1 LAKIGVKTELGKMTT
16 VTLNLDTVELTDEQ
30 FYRLCQ
36 MNRDWQFEPT
46 AKGEIIIM
54 SPVGG
59 VSGNREADLIT
70 ELGLWNRQT
79 QLGRVFSSSTI
90 FRLPNNGDR
99 SPDAAWVSLE
109 RWSALTTEE
118 QEKFPPIC
126 PDFVI
131 ELRSR
136 PDPLRPLLEKM
147 QEYLNSGLRLGWL
160 INPQD
165 EQVEIYPP
173 SRQVEIVQF
182 PVSLSGE
189 DVLPGFVLNLPMI

>member
-1 LAKIGVKTELGKMTT
+1 MTT

-36 MNRDWQFEPT
+36 MNRDWQFERT

-70 ELGLWNRQT
+70 DLGLWNRQT

-99 SPDAAWVSLE
+99 
-109 RWSALTTEE
+109 
-118 QEKFPPIC
+118 
-126 PDFVI
+126 
-131 ELRSR
+131 
-136 PDPLRPLLEKM
+136 
-147 QEYLNSGLRLGWL
+147 
-160 INPQD
+160 
-165 EQVEIYPP
+165 
-173 SRQVEIVQF
+173 
-182 PVSLSGE
+182 
-189 DVLPGFVLNLPMI
+189 

>member
-1 LAKIGVKTELGKMTT
+1 MTT

-36 MNRDWQFEPT
+36 MNRDWQFERT

-90 FRLPNNGDR
+90 FRLPNNG
-99 SPDAAWVSLE
+99 
-109 RWSALTTEE
+109 
-118 QEKFPPIC
+118 
-126 PDFVI
+126 
-131 ELRSR
+131 
-136 PDPLRPLLEKM
+136 
-147 QEYLNSGLRLGWL
+147 N
-160 INPQD
+160 
-165 EQVEIYPP
+165 
-173 SRQVEIVQF
+173 
-182 PVSLSGE
+182 
-189 DVLPGFVLNLPMI
+189 

>member
-1 LAKIGVKTELGKMTT
+1 MTT

-36 MNRDWQFEPT
+36 MNRDWQFERT

-59 VSGNREADLIT
+59 VSGNLEAYLIT

-131 ELRSR
+131 ELREAKLSR
-136 PDPLRPLLEKM
+136 RESRTDPLRPLQEKM

-160 INPQD
+160 INPQE
-165 EQVEIYPP
+165 EQVEIYRP
-173 SRQVEIVQF
+173 SREVEIVQF

>member
-1 LAKIGVKTELGKMTT
+1 MTT

-36 MNRDWQFEPT
+36 MNRDWQFERT

-59 VSGNREADLIT
+59 VSGNREADLI
-70 ELGLWNRQT
+70 GLVWMWNQQT

-109 RWSALTTEE
+109 RWSALTAEE
-118 QEKFPPIC
+118 QENFPPIC

-131 ELRSR
+131 ELREAKLSR
-136 PDPLRPLLEKM
+136 RESRTDALRPLQEKM
-147 QEYLNSGLRLGWL
+147 QEYRNSGLRLGWL
-160 INPQD
+160 LNPQD
-165 EQVEIYPP
+165 EQVEIYRP
-173 SRQVEIVQF
+173 SREVEIVQF

-189 DVLPGFVLNLPMI
+189 DVLPGFVLNLPVI